1 MSKLS
6 DTHLIILANAAKHD
20 DRSVLPL
27 PKKRK
32 LDSHTAAAII
42 KSLINKKLIVEQ
54 AASRDAVKW
63 RDGEDGNPIM
73 LAITDAGLR
82 AIKIEPSGEAKAVTA
97 TNRKRLLP
105 DTEKTAK
112 STSRKHRRA
121 RQSGGD
127 AAASVDVSRPGTKQA
142 KLISLLR
149 RAAGAS
155 IGEMIEATGWQ
166 AHSVRG
172 VMSGAL
178 KKKLGL
184 AIESETRA
192 NRGRV
197 YRITDRG

>member
-20 DRSVLPL
+20 DGSVLPL
-27 PKKRK
+27 PKKPK
-32 LDSHTAAAII
+32 LDSDTVAAII
-42 KSLINKKLIVEQ
+42 KSLTNKKLIVEQ
-54 AASRDAVKW
+54 AATRDTVKW
-63 RDGEDGNPIM
+63 RDGEDGGPIM

-82 AIKIEPSGEAKAVTA
+82 AIKIEPAGEAKTASA
-97 TNRKRLLP
+97 TNRKRP
-105 DTEKTAK
+105 QRGPEKRAK
-112 STSRKHRRA
+112 SLSGKHRRA
-121 RQSGGD
+121 HEASGD
-127 AAASVDVSRPGTKQA
+127 AEAADVSRRGTKQA
-142 KLISLLR
+142 KLINLLR

-155 IGEMIEATGWQ
+155 IGEMVEATGWQ

-197 YRITDRG
+197 YRITNRG

>member
-1 MSKLS
+1 LYP
-6 DTHLIILANAAKHD
+6 KHD

-27 PKKRK
+27 PKKSK
-32 LDSHTAAAII
+32 LDSDTVAAII
-42 KSLINKKLIVEQ
+42 KSLTNKKLIVER
-54 AASRDAVKW
+54 AATRGAVKW
-63 RDGEDGNPIM
+63 RDGEDGSPIM

-82 AIKIEPSGEAKAVTA
+82 AIKIEPAGEAKTAPA
-97 TNRKRLLP
+97 TNRKRP
-105 DTEKTAK
+105 QRGPEKRAK
-112 STSRKHRRA
+112 SPPSKPRRA
-121 RQSGGD
+121 RQAGGD
-127 AAASVDVSRPGTKQA
+127 GEASAGVSRPGTKQA

-149 RAAGAS
+149 RPAGAS
-155 IGEMIEATGWQ
+155 IGEIIEATGWQ